1 MPLPEV
7 AHLPAHSFF
16 FASRYIQLDTT
27 LYTYPNLMTQSA
39 DIPDPPDVTDDLIPP
54 LETSPCCTD

>member
-7 AHLPAHSFF
+7 AFFTAPPYF
-16 FASRYIQLDTT
+16 FAIRYIQPDIT

-39 DIPDPPDVTDDLIPP
+39 DIPDPPDVTDDLIHP